1 MGEESMLARNE
12 KGPIRRIGLTGGVG
26 SGKSTVA
33 RMLSERGI
41 PVIDTDAVAHE
52 LLSRPGGEAVIEIT
66 ARFGN
71 EAVAADGT
79 IDRPAMARRVFADDA
94 LRTALESIL
103 HPAINR
109 VVEERIEELSRT
121 ADTVVIEVPL
131 LYEAGWD
138 RFVDAVVV
146 VDCSPEQQ
154 VARFVERTGATEV
167 EARRR
172 MSSQMTRAARNQ
184 RADFVLPNV
193 GSLSELKEAVELLL
207 PKLRKVG
214 GDNGC

>member
-1 MGEESMLARNE
+1 MREHKE

-33 RMLSERGI
+33 SMLSESGI

-52 LLSRPGGEAVIEIT
+52 LLSYPGGETVIEIT

-71 EAVAADGT
+71 EAVAEDGT
-79 IDRPAMARRVFADDA
+79 IDRPGMAARVFADDA
-94 LRTALESIL
+94 LRSALEAIL
-103 HPAINR
+103 HPAIGR
-109 VVEERIEELSRT
+109 VVEERIEKLSLT

-131 LYEAGWD
+131 LFEAGWD

-172 MSSQMTRAARNQ
+172 MSSQMTRAARNH
-184 RADFVLPNV
+184 RADFILNNG
-193 GSLSELKEAVELLL
+193 GSLSDLKEAVELLL

-214 GDNGC
+214 GDNVC